1 MSSPS
6 AFSTRT
12 ASISATDVSGSFRAM
27 AGTVNVRI
35 GFGAPS
41 PRAAIAGVERIFRA
55 VESQCTR
62 FDPNSPLMLANLAG
76 EGWQRVPSYCYA
88 ALSEAAEAYLVTD
101 GGFDP
106 RVLRALRG
114 LGYDR
119 SLPFESEEVSLT
131 GPTQVGLV
139 PPPANTPWRPR
150 FDADASAVSVGPVP
164 VDLGGI
170 GKGLAI
176 RWAAEVVSATC
187 ESFLI
192 EAGGDCYLAGSGPLG
207 AGWQVGVEDPRGGE
221 MPLAV
226 LNLRDTGCA
235 TSSIRIRHWLVDG
248 RRVHHLID
256 PRTGAPGGDGLLA
269 VCVVA
274 PDPAFAE
281 VWSKVLFIVGRDHIS
296 DEAERRGLRALWIAD
311 DGAVGI
317 SASLTP
323 DVIWQRPC
331 P

>member
-6 AFSTRT
+6 ALPSHI
-12 ASISATDVSGSFRAM
+12 ASVSATDVSGSFRAM

-41 PRAAIAGVERIFRA
+41 PRAAIARVESIFRA

-62 FDPNSPLMLANLAG
+62 FDPHSPLMQANAAG
-76 EGWQRVPSYCYA
+76 EDWQCVPTYCYA
-88 ALSEAAEAYLVTD
+88 ALGAAAEAYLMTD

-106 RVLRALRG
+106 RVLPALRR

-119 SLPFESEEVSLT
+119 SLPFDSGEVSLAR
-131 GPTQVGLV
+131 PTPVE
-139 PPPANTPWRPR
+139 PASPVTSTAWQPR
-150 FDADASAVSVGPVP
+150 FDSDAGAVSIGPVP

-176 RWAAEVVSATC
+176 RWSADAVSASC

-192 EAGGDCYLAGSGPLG
+192 EAGGDCYLAGTGPLG

-248 RRVHHLID
+248 RRVHHIID

-269 VCVVA
+269 VTVVA
-274 PDPAFAE
+274 PDAACAE
-281 VWSKVLFIVGRDHIS
+281 VWSKVLFIAGRHHIA
-296 DEAERRGLRALWIAD
+296 DEAARRGLRALWIAD